1 MQGMFPHC
9 DLGATLDNANN
20 WTMDLATDNPKKAIV
35 FSFLNVRRRKAL
47 QKCVYFDDF
56 LE

>member
-35 FSFLNVRRRKAL
+35 FSFLEICERKGSSKMRML
-47 QKCVYFDDF
+47 
-56 LE
+56 